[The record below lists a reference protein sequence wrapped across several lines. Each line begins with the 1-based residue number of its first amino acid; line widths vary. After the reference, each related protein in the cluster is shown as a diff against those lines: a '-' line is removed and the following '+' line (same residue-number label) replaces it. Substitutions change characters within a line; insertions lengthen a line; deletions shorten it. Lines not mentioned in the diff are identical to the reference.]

1 MCLRRGAARYIWFV
15 FQPDEN
21 KGYYEDVWVFWEGE
35 TGNQLLNSQRVSR
48 SRVQEEGWG
57 HKNFCLFFSSRTWE
71 LRLAKLSWNQFFT
84 DFVECKS
91 NDRTGAAN
99 REQHLCSQGDRQVPG
114 NIRAVLASPPPIF
127 RMVGE
132 MSHVKLAVALLFMPP
147 PIIRTDMSILRP
159 KLYPKIFF
167 FSFFSRSFVRNSH

>member
-1 MCLRRGAARYIWFV
+1 MLACQTLIQGFVMCLRRGAARHIWFV

-21 KGYYEDVWVFWEGE
+21 RGYYEDICFLGEGE
-35 TGNQLLNSQRVSR
+35 IGNQLLNSQRISR

-71 LRLAKLSWNQFFT
+71 LRLAEFSWNQFFT
-84 DFVECKS
+84 LFMERESK
-91 NDRTGAAN
+91 DRTAN

-114 NIRAVLASPPPIF
+114 NIRVVLASPPPIF
-127 RMVGE
+127 WMVGE

-147 PIIRTDMSILRP
+147 PIMKTDMSILRP
-159 KLYPKIFF
+159 KLYP
-167 FSFFSRSFVRNSH
+167 

>member
-1 MCLRRGAARYIWFV
+1 MCLRRGAARHIWFV

-114 NIRAVLASPPPIF
+114 NIRVVLASPPHFPDGG
-127 RMVGE
+127 RDV
-132 MSHVKLAVALLFMPP
+132 SCQTCCCLA
-147 PIIRTDMSILRP
+147 
-159 KLYPKIFF
+159 LYAPTNNKNWY
-167 FSFFSRSFVRNSH
+167 VNSQAKTLP

>member
-1 MCLRRGAARYIWFV
+1 MCLRRGAARHIWFV
-15 FQPDEN
+15 FQPDKN
-21 KGYYEDVWVFWEGE
+21 KGYYEDIWFFWEGE

-84 DFVECKS
+84 DFVEGKS

-159 KLYPKIFF
+159 KLHPKIFF
-167 FSFFSRSFVRNSH
+167 FSFSLVVL